1 MSIDSPI
8 TAVEGIG
15 PATAERLGAIGV
27 ERVADLFFVSDAQ
40 VHRACADLASY
51 EEAASWRAMA
61 AQMEVDGVDGQ
72 RAEALVLGGIETV
85 EELAGKALSELLVL
99 FDAAVAD
106 GSLPAMPQPDEIADM
121 RVSAARI
128 EMGGVTMGT
137 LLDAE
142 GGPVAGAS
150 VSCGVRSSTSDAR
163 GRFRIAG
170 IHPATGSGLR
180 VEADG
185 QSPQW
190 VEATVVHDPRMI
202 GGPVV
207 RLPAETPPV
216 LDEFE
221 GDALPDFEGRAVRTV
236 RFEDNAPRDGELL
249 IVQGSYATS
258 DDVRTVSIFRALDAG
273 EIIVRRARLAA
284 SVFEDGGPVQ
294 GELYVYSE
302 GRLRRAAG
310 GAGGVEL
317 YRAERRAVKALRD
330 AGTELS
336 EGDPAASISVFGE
349 ALRQQFL
356 IHGADATSGS

>member
-1 MSIDSPI
+1 
-8 TAVEGIG
+8 
-15 PATAERLGAIGV
+15 
-27 ERVADLFFVSDAQ
+27 
-40 VHRACADLASY
+40 
-51 EEAASWRAMA
+51 
-61 AQMEVDGVDGQ
+61 
-72 RAEALVLGGIETV
+72 
-85 EELAGKALSELLVL
+85 
-99 FDAAVAD
+99 
-106 GSLPAMPQPDEIADM
+106 
-121 RVSAARI
+121 
-128 EMGGVTMGT
+128 
-137 LLDAE
+137 
-142 GGPVAGAS
+142 
-150 VSCGVRSSTSDAR
+150 
-163 GRFRIAG
+163 GR
-170 IHPATGSGLR
+170 T
-180 VEADG
+180 
-185 QSPQW
+185 
-190 VEATVVHDPRMI
+190 
-202 GGPVV
+202 
-207 RLPAETPPV
+207 
-216 LDEFE
+216 
-221 GDALPDFEGRAVRTV
+221 VRTV